1 MTRTADPTKLATR
14 TIMTIVNGSAT
25 IHRYTAAEMTQVFPP
40 PVLAHIDAGDRAFHH
55 TRHAK
60 NIVVFD
66 VILAAMKQNAD
77 LFANVT
83 RIEQ

>member
-1 MTRTADPTKLATR
+1 MSRTADPTRLATR
-14 TIMTIVNGSAT
+14 TIMTITGGTAT
-25 IHRYTAAEMTQVFPP
+25 ILRYTARDMAEVFPP
-40 PVLAHIDAGDRAFHH
+40 PVLAQIDAGNRAIHH

-77 LFANVT
+77 LFKNVT